1 MMAGIALGPHG
12 LEIAPK
18 HDALM
23 LMGELGLVLMV
34 LEAGIEVEL
43 SEVCS
48 LVVPPKDVRPTPALR
63 LPVSF
68 LRPAFCVDVRFRRAQ
83 PRSLLTAALHR
94 LTLFPSPR
102 QRQRLG
108 RETAVSHRSI
118 STKATC

>member
-1 MMAGIALGPHG
+1 MLSTLPDGLPQVGQIVMGIAVGPHG

-48 LVVPPKDVRPTPALR
+48 LFTS
-63 LPVSF
+63 SF
-68 LRPAFCVDVRFRRAQ
+68 A
-83 PRSLLTAALHR
+83 
-94 LTLFPSPR
+94 
-102 QRQRLG
+102 
-108 RETAVSHRSI
+108 
-118 STKATC
+118 